1 MLRVL
6 MLCEMKTEMSEAR
19 RADFHH
25 IHDAWIEATNV
36 YLAVILISI
45 GLFLYVKKHFK
56 RPMIRVFPSSGQ
68 ASAVDRRKRA
78 DDDFKNVRLRQQL
91 EHWYIARKWEQGQER
106 PASMEKPPSVTTS
119 TVVSIEDR

>member
-1 MLRVL
+1 
-6 MLCEMKTEMSEAR
+6 MKTEMSEAR

-56 RPMIRVFPSSGQ
+56 RPMIRVFPSSVQ
-68 ASAVDRRKRA
+68 DPASAGDRRKRA
-78 DDDFKNVRLRQQL
+78 DDLKNVRLRQQL
-91 EHWYIARKWEQGQER
+91 EHCQKMGARSGEATIHGKTIQCDVINSCEH
-106 PASMEKPPSVTTS
+106 
-119 TVVSIEDR
+119 

>member
-1 MLRVL
+1 MTT
-6 MLCEMKTEMSEAR
+6 KKMSEAR

-68 ASAVDRRKRA
+68 DSVSAVDRRKRA

-106 PASMEKPPSVTTS
+106 SASLEKSSTVPPS

>member
-1 MLRVL
+1 
-6 MLCEMKTEMSEAR
+6 MKTEMSEAR

-56 RPMIRVFPSSGQ
+56 RPMIRVFPSSVQ
-68 ASAVDRRKRA
+68 DPASAGDRRKRA
-78 DDDFKNVRLRQQL
+78 DDLKNVRLRQQL
-91 EHWYIARKWEQGQER
+91 EHWYVARKWEQGQER
-106 PASMEKPPSVTTS
+106 PPSMEKPSSVTSS